1 MSQPNMAIP
10 LHFPLLLLAA
20 MVAGYAARPAR
31 PELRSSQLMLGGLE
45 EADIHEEGVHQA
57 IDYAISVYNQENNDP
72 YYSRVRRVVRARKQV
87 VTGTNYYLDLEIG
100 RTTCTKSQSDLAE
113 CPFVEHLHEHKRTY
127 CSFQVY
133 IVPWLHTISMTQ
145 YSCHND

>member
-1 MSQPNMAIP
+1 MAIP

-20 MVAGYAARPAR
+20 MVAGYAARP
-31 PELRSSQLMLGGLE
+31 ELRSSQLMLGGLE
-45 EADIHEEGVHQA
+45 EADMQEEGVHQA

-72 YYSRVRRVVRARKQV
+72 YYSRVQSSAAYGLRV

-113 CPFVEHLHEHKRTY
+113 CPFIEHLHETY

-145 YSCHND
+145 YSCHKD

>member
-1 MSQPNMAIP
+1 MVIP
-10 LHFPLLLLAA
+10 LRIPLLLLAA
-20 MVAGYAARPAR
+20 LVAGCAAR
-31 PELRSSQLMLGGLE
+31 PELGRSSQLMLGGLE

-57 IDYAISVYNQENNDP
+57 IDYAISVYNQENNDI

-100 RTTCTKSQSDLAE
+100 RTSCSKSQSDLSE
-113 CPFVEHLHEHKRTY
+113 CPFIEHPHEHKRTF